1 MPKPTISQVCETCQS
16 VVANLNRHMR
26 THLPYSARPYLC
38 PWPGCTVATW
48 ENDALKVHINCKHGE
63 KPHVCP
69 TSGCG
74 FATGD
79 SARLTRHRQK
89 VHGYIPAKRANR
101 NRRAVKVEDGSGTDA
116 TGKYIIVESDRA
128 GPISTRK
135 PRQRQP
141 LGIKCEEELPI
152 SALPFSFINVTAPAY
167 TPPVYDQPRVQRRMT
182 AAYQFPAS
190 WTPQAQVPLPVQGL
204 DAHHHHTYAPTAYT
218 CDAMYPSSHY
228 HYSAVPRVFAEQPYA
243 VADQVL
249 GGWPCP
255 QAASYVDY
263 GYAGTGLG
271 VGGGAQWAQAFPK
284 YGTGM
289 DTSSESPV
297 DDLIDSMARC
307 DVSYY

>member
-1 MPKPTISQVCETCQS
+1 MGKRRLEGTYKLQTWGKASCLPYIWLQVC
-16 VVANLNRHMR
+16 NRR
-26 THLPYSARPYLC
+26 LS
-38 PWPGCTVATW
+38 
-48 ENDALKVHINCKHGE
+48 KINPASSKG
-63 KPHVCP
+63 
-69 TSGCG
+69 
-74 FATGD
+74 
-79 SARLTRHRQK
+79 ARLRSSQK
-89 VHGYIPAKRANR
+89 
-101 NRRAVKVEDGSGTDA
+101 
-116 TGKYIIVESDRA
+116 GKSEQESESDRA

-167 TPPVYDQPRVQRRMT
+167 TPPVYDQPRVQRPMT

-204 DAHHHHTYAPTAYT
+204 GAHHHHTYAPTAYT

-228 HYSAVPRVFAEQPYA
+228 HYSVVPRVFAEQPYA

-284 YGTGM
+284 YGAGM

-307 DVSYY
+307 DMSYY